1 MLKALVNRR
10 GWLLLSNSITFTPKI
25 KYKRAIQ
32 KNARCSLGYIIHA
45 ITLKSHAFKTIFLQ
59 IAKSKQNYDGRHNYF
74 VNLRHFELQFLSSR
88 LATLSVSNFKQA
100 EMSVM
105 TFTRFRKLAED
116 ARSHFFK
123 KNVFNRNFFIWQNF
137 DNPSWTRSILT
148 TVATNQTLMTPS
160 LAPTVFG
167 SKA

>member
-1 MLKALVNRR
+1 MFIMILRHTCD
-10 GWLLLSNSITFTPKI
+10 NSKI
-25 KYKRAIQ
+25 
-32 KNARCSLGYIIHA
+32 ARLQNN
-45 ITLKSHAFKTIFLQ
+45 FFLQ

-88 LATLSVSNFKQA
+88 LATLSVTNFKQA

-123 KNVFNRNFFIWQNF
+123 KNVFNRNFFI
-137 DNPSWTRSILT
+137 
-148 TVATNQTLMTPS
+148 
-160 LAPTVFG
+160 
-167 SKA
+167 